1 MFTILILL
9 LFQDSP
15 KVSNNDFTLF
25 SQKENFYLLKKDSL
39 FEYRENRWSGTK
51 HNLNLTNYAFNVVE
65 DNNIL
70 FFIADG
76 GGKVL
81 SFTENKLEVIDETY
95 FWFSKY
101 LSFNFIRNKTLLSYG
116 GYGHFVTRDD
126 LIYFDNG
133 SGEWLDFMTS
143 SDEFLDLDLSR
154 RSVIGSYDK
163 NTDELYIGLG
173 NRVKSLYSDVL
184 KYNFKKN
191 EWIKYAD
198 IGRNFGADNL
208 VIDNY
213 KFPLIVN
220 VKEKITFDFLNKTYN
235 VFKSNINV
243 GSLVNTWSRI
253 HYNRFTNQFIIA
265 RNSNDLTTFNIISE
279 QEFFGNDY
287 TTHSFKKDANK
298 LTIFL
303 VVLIA
308 LALALILIV
317 FRFRKKQTTL
327 MKINKNLKKIK
338 LELDEDDLIFFEKI
352 ITSHPKAVKYQDLM
366 NMLDDS
372 LAYETKIK
380 KIGAS
385 KLRIDFVLSKY
396 CKSKDSILQSK
407 KNIHDSRIKEMFI
420 KTG

>member
-15 KVSNNDFTLF
+15 KLSNNDYTLF

-39 FEYRENRWSGTK
+39 YKYRENVWFGTK
-51 HNLNLTNYAFNVVE
+51 HNLNLTNYTFNVVE
-65 DNNIL
+65 DNNAL
-70 FFIADG
+70 FLIADG

-81 SFTENKLEVIDETY
+81 SFNENKLEVVDKSY

-133 SGEWLDFMTS
+133 SGEWLNFMTS
-143 SDEFLDLDLSR
+143 SDEFLDLNLSR

-173 NRVKSLYSDVL
+173 NRVKNLYSDVL

-198 IGRNFGADNL
+198 IGRNFGEDYR

-213 KFPLIVN
+213 NFPLIIN
-220 VKEKITFDFLNKTYN
+220 KKEKITFDFLNKTYS
-235 VFKSNINV
+235 VFKLNNNI
-243 GSLVNTWSRI
+243 GSLVNTWSKI
-253 HYNRFTNQFIIA
+253 HYNRFTNQFIIG
-265 RNSNDLTTFNIISE
+265 RYSNDLVLFNIISE
-279 QEFFGNDY
+279 QDFFGNDY

-303 VVLIA
+303 VVSIA
-308 LALALILIV
+308 LVLVLILIA
-317 FRFRKKQTTL
+317 FRLRKTPTSL
-327 MKINKNLKKIK
+327 MRINKNLKKIK
-338 LELDEDDLIFFEKI
+338 SELDENDLIFFEKI

-380 KIGAS
+380 KIGNA
-385 KLRIDFVLSKY
+385 KIRINTVLCNH

-407 KNIHDSRIKEMFI
+407 KNIHDSRIKEMFL
-420 KTG
+420 KTD

>member
-15 KVSNNDFTLF
+15 KVSNDDYTLF

-39 FEYRENRWSGTK
+39 YRYHEKEWSATK
-51 HNLNLTNYAFNVVE
+51 HNLNLKKYAFRVVE
-65 DNNIL
+65 DNNAVFL
-70 FFIADG
+70 VARG

-81 SFTENKLEVIDETY
+81 RFTENKLEVIDKTY

-101 LSFNFIRNKTLLSYG
+101 LSYNFIRNKTILSYG
-116 GYGHFVTRDD
+116 GYGHFMTRDD
-126 LIYFDNG
+126 LIYFDND
-133 SGEWLDFMTS
+133 SGGWLNFMTS
-143 SDEFLDLDLSR
+143 SDEFHDLNLSR
-154 RSVIGSYDK
+154 RSVIGSYYK

-173 NRVKSLYSDVL
+173 DRVNNLYTDVL

-198 IGRNFGADNL
+198 IGRNFGADKI

-220 VKEKITFDFLNKTYN
+220 LKEKITFDFLNKTYN

-253 HYNRFTNQFIIA
+253 HYNRFTNQFIIGIDQ
-265 RNSNDLTTFNIISE
+265 NDLIRFSIVSE
-279 QEFFGNDY
+279 QDFFGNDY
-287 TTHSFKKDANK
+287 TTHSFKKDLNK

-303 VVLIA
+303 GVSIA
-308 LALALILIV
+308 LALALII
-317 FRFRKKQTTL
+317 FRFRKKETAL
-327 MKINKNLKKIK
+327 EKLNKNLKKIK
-338 LELDEDDLIFFEKI
+338 SELDESDLIFFDKI
-352 ITSHPKAVKYQDLM
+352 FRSHPKAVKYQDLM
-366 NMLDDS
+366 DMLDNT

-380 KIGAS
+380 KIGAA
-385 KLRIDFVLSKY
+385 KIRIDTVLCKYSK
-396 CKSKDSILQSK
+396 SNDSILQSK
-407 KNIHDSRIKEMFI
+407 KNIHDSRIKEMFLKI
-420 KTG
+420 D

>member
-15 KVSNNDFTLF
+15 KLSNNDYTLF

-39 FEYRENRWSGTK
+39 YKYRENVWFGTK
-51 HNLNLTNYAFNVVE
+51 HNLNLTNYTFNVVE
-65 DNNIL
+65 DNNAL
-70 FFIADG
+70 FLIADG

-81 SFTENKLEVIDETY
+81 SFNENKLEVVDKSY

-133 SGEWLDFMTS
+133 SGEWLNFMTS
-143 SDEFLDLDLSR
+143 SDEFLDLNLSR

-173 NRVKSLYSDVL
+173 NRVKNLYSDVL

-198 IGRNFGADNL
+198 IGRNFGEDYR

-213 KFPLIVN
+213 DFPLIIN
-220 VKEKITFDFLNKTYN
+220 KKEKITFDFLNKTYS
-235 VFKSNINV
+235 VFKLNNNI
-243 GSLVNTWSRI
+243 GSLVNTWSKI
-253 HYNRFTNQFIIA
+253 HYNRFTNQFIIG
-265 RNSNDLTTFNIISE
+265 RYSNDLVLFNIISE
-279 QEFFGNDY
+279 QDFFGNDY
-287 TTHSFKKDANK
+287 TTHSFKKDVNK

-303 VVLIA
+303 VVSIILI
-308 LALALILIV
+308 LALILIV

-327 MKINKNLKKIK
+327 MKIKKNLKKIK
-338 LELDEDDLIFFEKI
+338 SELDEDDLIFFEKI

-380 KIGAS
+380 KIGNA
-385 KLRIDFVLSKY
+385 KIRINTVLCNH

-407 KNIHDSRIKEMFI
+407 KNIHDSRIKEMFL
-420 KTG
+420 KTD